1 MKLKLSVI
9 ICIRIHKLFHEKNA
23 HNSTFLLQIADGVLS
38 TVNVVEALQEFW
50 QVKASRGG
58 GAAGGGGAL
67 VIYESVPAAHPPY
80 VCYVTLPGGACFGS
94 FQVSKKE
101 SNSW

>member
-1 MKLKLSVI
+1 MY
-9 ICIRIHKLFHEKNA
+9 A
-23 HNSTFLLQIADGVLS
+23 ADGVLS

-50 QVKASRGG
+50 QVKAARGG

-94 FQVSKKE
+94 FQVMYCFKTTFIRKRGALTIT
-101 SNSW
+101 

>member
-1 MKLKLSVI
+1 MMKIYAKSS
-9 ICIRIHKLFHEKNA
+9 KSLF
-23 HNSTFLLQIADGVLS
+23 LPPADGVLS

-50 QVKASRGG
+50 QVKAARGG
-58 GAAGGGGAL
+58 GAGSGGGAL

-94 FQVSKKE
+94 FQVT
-101 SNSW
+101 